1 MLRDFKF
8 LRSNSGKK
16 EEAENVPVNLK
27 DLSAIRV
34 RSESS
39 RTPFN
44 PIQDPA
50 QLPKPEQ
57 EVGIRSRVEKTP
69 TKASKA
75 KVSDPAL
82 PLRTP
87 DKEGGGAGNGG
98 LENVTPRVI
107 RTVGRAASSYSG
119 SNSTQTTPSK
129 SVSKPPNLG
138 FQNKADGSVGPR
150 VGNFAALYKGIPI
163 SYSPYTVVNTVEVPH
178 FDLKEDP
185 SFWIDHNVQVLIRVR
200 PLNSMERSLH
210 GNSRCL
216 KQESTQTISW
226 IGQPESRFTF
236 DHVPCETVDQ
246 QMLFRMAGLPMVE
259 NCLSGYNSCMFAYG
273 QTGSGK
279 THTMLGEIDDL
290 ETKPGPNRGMTPQIF
305 EFLFARIQAEEEI
318 RRDEKLKYNC
328 MCSFLEIYNEQIT
341 DLLDPSSTNLLLRE
355 DVKKGVYVENLSEF
369 EVYTVSDILRLLIQ
383 GSSNRKVAA
392 TNMNR
397 ESSRSHSVFTCV
409 IESRWEKDS
418 TTNLRFARLNLVDL
432 AGSERQKTSGA
443 EGEWLKE
450 AANINKSLSTL
461 GHVIMVLVDMAH
473 GKLKHVPYRDSRLTF
488 LLQDSLGGNSKTMII
503 ANVSPSICC
512 AAETLST
519 LKFAQRAKLIQ
530 NNAVVNEDATG
541 DIMALQHQIR
551 LLKEQISVL
560 KRHNV
565 SRPLSFCSTNFEDTQ
580 RVRKIDCGENV
591 CDMDLECDDDFL
603 ENQSKGA
610 VRLSTKRLK
619 YLETTL
625 AGALRRQQ
633 MAEATIKQLE
643 AENEQLNRLVCQI
656 EATPGALK

>member
-69 TKASKA
+69 TKASKV

-87 DKEGGGAGNGG
+87 DKYGTPKRFGWAQKTEPSSTIAGDSHEDGDNCSTQVSTGGGGAGNGG

-107 RTVGRAASSYSG
+107 KTVGRAASSYAG

-210 GNSRCL
+210 GNSKCL

-226 IGQPESRFTF
+226 IEQPESRFTF
-236 DHVPCETVDQ
+236 DHVACETVDQ
-246 QMLFRMAGLPMVE
+246 QMVFRMAGLPMVE

-328 MCSFLEIYNEQIT
+328 KCSFLEIYNEQIT

-397 ESSRSHSVFTCV
+397 ESSR
-409 IESRWEKDS
+409 
-418 TTNLRFARLNLVDL
+418 
-432 AGSERQKTSGA
+432 
-443 EGEWLKE
+443 
-450 AANINKSLSTL
+450 
-461 GHVIMVLVDMAH
+461 
-473 GKLKHVPYRDSRLTF
+473 
-488 LLQDSLGGNSKTMII
+488 
-503 ANVSPSICC
+503 
-512 AAETLST
+512 
-519 LKFAQRAKLIQ
+519 
-530 NNAVVNEDATG
+530 
-541 DIMALQHQIR
+541 
-551 LLKEQISVL
+551 
-560 KRHNV
+560 
-565 SRPLSFCSTNFEDTQ
+565 
-580 RVRKIDCGENV
+580 
-591 CDMDLECDDDFL
+591 
-603 ENQSKGA
+603 
-610 VRLSTKRLK
+610 
-619 YLETTL
+619 
-625 AGALRRQQ
+625 
-633 MAEATIKQLE
+633 
-643 AENEQLNRLVCQI
+643 
-656 EATPGALK
+656 